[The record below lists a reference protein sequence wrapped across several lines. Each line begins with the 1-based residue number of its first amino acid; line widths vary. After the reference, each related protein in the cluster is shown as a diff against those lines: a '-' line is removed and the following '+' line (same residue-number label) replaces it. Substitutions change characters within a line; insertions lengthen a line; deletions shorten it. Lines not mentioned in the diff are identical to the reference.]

1 MDYVTLAN
9 GKKVDWDEFST
20 WSNSK
25 QLRSIRPPNAGK
37 IGAKGVGKKISET
50 RRLNAAN
57 GHQHRILRDGDH
69 VSSKS
74 ILTPAGEFSSL
85 KKAAEHY
92 SVGGQTLRSWIKK
105 GVVGFAYLNS
115 LEDKNEKKTRQKG
128 AFGKNNPSSQT
139 VVTPDFIFE
148 SKRQAQISLG
158 ISRNALDK
166 LIQNSD
172 QSGFHLIK
180 NNTTEVTASNN
191 VKMVVSTPDGEFCS
205 VKDAA
210 NYYEISPSAMRHRLV
225 SPFLTDFF
233 YLD

>member
-9 GKKVDWDEFST
+9 GKKVDWDEFSR

-25 QLRSIRPPNAGK
+25 QLQSIRPSNAGK
-37 IGAKGVGKKISET
+37 IGVKGVGSKISET
-50 RRLNAAN
+50 RRSNAAN
-57 GHQHRILRDGDH
+57 GHQHRILRDGNH
-69 VSSKS
+69 GSSKS
-74 ILTPAGEFSSL
+74 VLTPLGEFTSL

-115 LEDKNEKKTRQKG
+115 LEHNTEKNIRRKG
-128 AFGKNNPSSQT
+128 AFGKYNASSQT

-148 SKRQAQISLG
+148 SKRQAQICLG

-166 LIQNSD
+166 LIQNSHE
-172 QSGFHLIK
+172 SGFHVMKIK
-180 NNTTEVTASNN
+180 PTEVTDCNDL
-191 VKMVVSTPDGEFCS
+191 KMSVCTPDGEFRS

-210 NYYEISPSAMRHRLV
+210 NYYEISPQAMRHRLV

>member
-1 MDYVTLAN
+1 MEYVTLAN
-9 GKKVDWDEFST
+9 GKKVEWDEFST

-115 LEDKNEKKTRQKG
+115 LEDKTEKKR
-128 AFGKNNPSSQT
+128 GK
-139 VVTPDFIFE
+139 
-148 SKRQAQISLG
+148 KAR
-158 ISRNALDK
+158 
-166 LIQNSD
+166 
-172 QSGFHLIK
+172 
-180 NNTTEVTASNN
+180 
-191 VKMVVSTPDGEFCS
+191 S
-205 VKDAA
+205 VK
-210 NYYEISPSAMRHRLV
+210 IIHL
-225 SPFLTDFF
+225 LK
-233 YLD
+233 LL